1 LIGNGWVNPFFQYPA
16 YNYYVYEQGLIS
28 QSLFQVLEVAF
39 ATCQEL
45 INYGTWEQALTEC
58 SDAYSEILDNL
69 PSDFNVYNIEAQ
81 CVGPLCYNLTDI
93 QNFLNLPAV
102 QEAIGVNVT
111 WDPCDS
117 DVYNALSDDETLS
130 QVDNVAYLLEEGV
143 PVLVYSGDLDFQCN
157 WLGGQNWTNAMEWS
171 GQTGFNNAQY
181 TQNQNYGEFKYF
193 DGLTFYRVYN
203 AGHMVPHD
211 QPAAA
216 LDLLT
221 RFMANGTLLD
231 YGEL

>member
-1 LIGNGWVNPFFQYPA
+1 
-16 YNYYVYEQGLIS
+16 
-28 QSLFQVLEVAF
+28 
-39 ATCQEL
+39 
-45 INYGTWEQALTEC
+45 
-58 SDAYSEILDNL
+58 
-69 PSDFNVYNIEAQ
+69 
-81 CVGPLCYNLTDI
+81 
-93 QNFLNLPAV
+93 LNLPAV

-221 RFMANGTLLD
+221 RFMAIDFDSRTVATEVGIR
-231 YGEL
+231 